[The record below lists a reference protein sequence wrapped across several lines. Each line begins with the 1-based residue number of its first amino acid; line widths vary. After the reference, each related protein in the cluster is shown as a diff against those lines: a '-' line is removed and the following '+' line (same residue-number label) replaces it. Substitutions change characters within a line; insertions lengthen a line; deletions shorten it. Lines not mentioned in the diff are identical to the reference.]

1 VGIGEKQMNNVQL
14 FYDAFVKANSQEEM
28 QPLAAQIQKEGYALI
43 NSWILHIKKQ
53 MKKAVEN
60 EFSLM
65 RDLLHKAE
73 GLLPEPELVSPL
85 WEGLWGNLHKLFDLK
100 EDIFRKI
107 AAEEQIGEW
116 QLLFDNPYTTDNM
129 VVHVQL
135 TFAEA
140 AYMYAEYRLN
150 LKKFENITLQRV
162 QRFLSDSGDA
172 RPEIEE
178 E

>member
-1 VGIGEKQMNNVQL
+1 MNNVQS
-14 FYDAFVKANSQEEM
+14 FYDAFVKASSEAEKQQLVQEM
-28 QPLAAQIQKEGYALI
+28 QKEGYALI

-53 MKKAVEN
+53 MKKVAAI

-65 RDLLHKAE
+65 RDLLQKAE
-73 GLLPEPELVSPL
+73 ELLPEPELVSPL
-85 WEGLWGNLHKLFDLK
+85 WEGLWKNLNKLFDLK
-100 EDIFRKI
+100 IDAFQKVPT
-107 AAEEQIGEW
+107 EEQAGEW
-116 QLLFDNPYTTDNM
+116 QLLFDNPYTTDGT

-150 LKKFENITLQRV
+150 LKKFEQITLQRV

-178 E
+178 D